1 MNTMRKILVV
11 DDDPVI
17 GKSFDRVLTR
27 KGYAVINAA
36 NGEEALTKLATES
49 YDAVFTDIRM
59 PGMSG
64 IEVAEQVRA
73 RRPWTP
79 VVIITGFGTDDNEA
93 RAKAAGVSGFMR
105 KPLSPEMIENSLDAA
120 MADAPALAAAMYAT
134 TEAAPAEAVAT
145 QATGGALKAIAMLVG
160 APLAGLA
167 FVALFPLIGLVM
179 LGWLAARAMTTHG
192 TPYLKNATMF
202 FAAPFITLAYVGLFP
217 FIGLGMLG
225 IFAVKALRHTAI
237 G

>member
-93 RAKAAGVSGFMR
+93 RAKAAGVSGFVR
-105 KPLSPEMIENSLDAA
+105 KPLSPAMIEDSLDAA
-120 MADAPALAAAMYAT
+120 IADAPALAAAMYAT
-134 TEAAPAEAVAT
+134 AEPAAVVAAEPAGSAV
-145 QATGGALKAIAMLVG
+145 KNVAMLVG

-167 FVALFPLIGLVM
+167 FVALFPLIGLGM
-179 LGWLAARAMTTHG
+179 LGWLGARALATHG
-192 TPYLKNATMF
+192 TPYLKNAALF

-225 IFAVKALRHTAI
+225 AVAMKALRQKATA
-237 G
+237 